1 RLTTARDQPLSD
13 EAATALD
20 KALTAAMESFLSDLH
35 LGRVDP
41 RKASANFDGHEVTF
55 NAAFHLHAA
64 VTGNRLAQAVDE
76 ATPALP
82 IYRDLKTALASYRPL
97 QGHEAWQTP
106 LPALPGGKLEPGQS
120 YNG

>member
-1 RLTTARDQPLSD
+1 PTEQALQAVDILQRADEHALDPAAYGAQDLLQRLTTARDHPLSD

-41 RKASANFDGHEVTF
+41 RKASANFDGHDVTF

-64 VTGNRLAQAVDE
+64 VTGNRLAQ
-76 ATPALP
+76 
-82 IYRDLKTALASYRPL
+82 
-97 QGHEAWQTP
+97 
-106 LPALPGGKLEPGQS
+106 
-120 YNG
+120 